1 MSQKN
6 MNNLENKLV
15 DAGVLSCQNKSRRN
29 FLGKAAGASVIIA
42 PGVTLIGISSAQS
55 NTDVDGADSSKRWG
69 MLIDTN
75 SAQKDAMIV
84 YQHVNKRMVGAK
96 DLLMRVTLIQSSR
109 RSGFVQ

>member
-75 SAQKDAMIV
+75 QLRR
-84 YQHVNKRMVGAK
+84 RM
-96 DLLMRVTLIQSSR
+96 Q
-109 RSGFVQ
+109 